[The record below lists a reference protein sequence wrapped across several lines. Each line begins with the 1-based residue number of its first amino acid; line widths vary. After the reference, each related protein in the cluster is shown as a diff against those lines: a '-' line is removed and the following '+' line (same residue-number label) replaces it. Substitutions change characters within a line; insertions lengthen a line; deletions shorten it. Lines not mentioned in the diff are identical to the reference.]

1 MSEHLNES
9 QSVAVTLTV
18 SAWADVAAA
27 LTHAYGPQH
36 PAIESI
42 RRAVTAPSV
51 GPRGS
56 GQEGRD

>member
-42 RRAVTAPSV
+42 RRAVTAP
-51 GPRGS
+51 P
-56 GQEGRD
+56 GQSDAAG